1 MPLRVLKTRAFSRAA
16 RKEGLTDQT
25 LCAAVAEI
33 EAGLI
38 DARLG
43 GSLLKKRVAKGSRGK
58 SGGFRT
64 IAAYRQHDRLVF
76 LYVFAKNERDNI
88 TEQELV
94 ALSEIGDEYMRLS
107 LNKLD
112 ELVAKGTLIE
122 VVCDANEQEDK
133 PNSRRGPRGRA
144 RSP

>member
-1 MPLRVLKTRAFSRAA
+1 VLKNRGFARTA

-43 GSLLKKRVAKGSRGK
+43 GPLLKKRIAKGGRGK

-64 IAAYRQHDRLVF
+64 IVAYRRQDRVVF
-76 LYVFAKNERDNI
+76 LYVFGKNERDNI
-88 TEQELV
+88 TENERL
-94 ALSEIGDEYMRLS
+94 ALAEIGDEYMRLAVQQ
-107 LNKLD
+107 LD
-112 ELVAKGTLIE
+112 ELVARGTLIE
-122 VVCDANEQEDK
+122 VVCDDDK
-133 PNSRRGPRGRA
+133 TQARPDPRGCA
-144 RSP
+144 

>member
-1 MPLRVLKTRAFSRAA
+1 MTYAA
-16 RKEGLTDQT
+16 

-43 GSLLKKRVAKGSRGK
+43 GSLLKKRIAKGNRGK

-64 IAAYRQHDRLVF
+64 IVAYRQHDRLVF
-76 LYVFAKNERDNI
+76 LYVFGKNERDNI
-88 TEQELV
+88 TEQERV

-107 LNKLD
+107 PQKLD
-112 ELVAKGTLIE
+112 QLVAKGTLME
-122 VVCDANEQEDK
+122 VVRDDDEDE
-133 PNSRRGPRGRA
+133 PHSR
-144 RSP
+144 